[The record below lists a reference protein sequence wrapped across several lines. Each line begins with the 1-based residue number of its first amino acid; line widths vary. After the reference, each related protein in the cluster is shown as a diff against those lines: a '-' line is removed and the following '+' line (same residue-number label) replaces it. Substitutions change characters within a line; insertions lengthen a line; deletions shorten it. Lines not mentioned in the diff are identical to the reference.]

1 MDQICNA
8 VTDVIQW
15 IRQDHAEWPLR
26 FYLEVAAWAMS
37 VSCAVI
43 MSLTIP
49 DAPFLLLYPIFITQ
63 CLIFSWCAWT
73 RQSFGMLANYALLV
87 SIDSVGLARLIF
99 H

>member
-1 MDQICNA
+1 MDQICNV
-8 VTDVIQW
+8 VTDIVRW

-26 FYLEVAAWAMS
+26 FYLEVLAWAMS
-37 VSCAVI
+37 VACAII

-73 RQSFGMLANYALLV
+73 RRSFGMLANYALLV
-87 SIDSVGLARLIF
+87 SIDSVGLIRLLL